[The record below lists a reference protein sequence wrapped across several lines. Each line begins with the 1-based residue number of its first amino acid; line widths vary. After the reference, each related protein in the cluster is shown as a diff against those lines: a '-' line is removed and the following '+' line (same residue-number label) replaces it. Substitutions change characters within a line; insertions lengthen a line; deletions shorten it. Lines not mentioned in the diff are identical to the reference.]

1 MLYPFFEL
9 SSVALAYKGNFL
21 SNPASLGYS
30 SKELSFIYNDTSYIG
45 ALSLWNLGF
54 YGGKFGKETFYGI
67 ASGINVSDLFLGS
80 IYDVRSRS
88 YGIGML
94 WRGYRF
100 LSVGLTVNLSK
111 DSTKYSA
118 GIGVRPLKEYITLY
132 ADALDITKENF
143 KWKAGAYIQ
152 PFPYL
157 GIRGE
162 INSDKTIYAGLE
174 MAYSKLKFGA
184 SADINKPE
192 KPSFGIMITDRSI
205 TPKLSIHEYYYSKK
219 VSSYTEDGRVG
230 LFGKGKKFYDFI
242 RALKE
247 ASENPRVK
255 TIFLDLTNYALSSAQ
270 ADEVLEVLKEAKK
283 KGKKLI
289 FYSEGYS
296 LGSYYLA
303 SIGEIYMAPE
313 GDLALL
319 GPYAEVEFFKGT
331 LDKLGIKVQVFRVG
345 KYKSAV
351 EPLIQ
356 DTLSEANREQI
367 RRLLTTTWD
376 VWLKEVSK
384 NRNIPV
390 DSLEKIIREYGYLSG
405 EEALK
410 FGLID
415 SLLYYDQVKDMLKG
429 RKYKGSVKVDTRA
442 WKDDKPKIA
451 LVIAEGGIVDG
462 ESSFSP
468 IPILGGKTVGSAT
481 IRKIFEEIRK
491 DKSIKG
497 VVLRVNSPG
506 GSGLASDIMAR
517 EIKLTDRKKP
527 VVVSMGSVAA
537 SGGYYISAPARK
549 IFVDKRTI
557 TGSIGVF
564 GLKPVL
570 GGFYSKI
577 GISRE
582 VVKLYPHSDAYSL
595 WREMD
600 STELR
605 RAQELVDYFYWRFV
619 NHVAKGRKLP
629 KDSVHAIAQGRVWS
643 GVDAV
648 NIGLADEFGGILDA
662 IEYVK
667 KEAKIK
673 GDYEIVVYPKSKGIL
688 DKIKDMMKLSR
699 FEFSGVKVMYRLEYD
714 IKTNF

>member
-9 SSVALAYKGNFL
+9 SSVASAYKGNFL

-30 SKELSFIYNDTSYIG
+30 SKELSFIYYDTSYIG
-45 ALSLWNLGF
+45 ILSLWNLGF

-67 ASGINVSDLFLGS
+67 GGGLNVRDIFLGS
-80 IYDVRSRS
+80 TYDIRSKS
-88 YGIGML
+88 YGIGIL

-100 LSVGLTVNLSK
+100 LSLGFTVALSK
-111 DSTKYSA
+111 DSMKYSA
-118 GIGVRPLKEYITLY
+118 GIGIRLLKEYITLY
-132 ADALDITKENF
+132 ADALDITKNNF
-143 KWKAGAYIQ
+143 EWKAGAYIQ
-152 PFPYL
+152 PFPYI

-162 INSDKTIYAGLE
+162 ITGDKTIYAGLE
-174 MAYSKLKFGA
+174 VAYSKLKLGV
-184 SADINKPE
+184 SSDINKPE
-192 KPSFGIMITDRSI
+192 RPSFGVMITDKSI
-205 TPKLSIHEYYYSKK
+205 TPKLSFREYHYSKK

-230 LFGKGKKFYDFI
+230 FFGEGEKFYDFI
-242 RALKE
+242 KALKD

-270 ADEVLEVLKEAKK
+270 ADEVLEILKEAKK
-283 KGKKLI
+283 KGKRII

-296 LGSYYLA
+296 LRSYYLA
-303 SIGEIYMAPE
+303 SVGEIYMAPE
-313 GDLALL
+313 GDFELL
-319 GPYAEVEFFKGT
+319 GPYAEVEFLKGT

-367 RRLLTTTWD
+367 KRLLTTTWD
-376 VWLKEVSK
+376 IWLNEVSK
-384 NRNIPV
+384 NRNIPI

-410 FGLID
+410 FGLVD

-429 RKYKGSVKVDTRA
+429 REYKGSMKVDTRP
-442 WKDDKPKIA
+442 WKDEKPKIA
-451 LVIAEGGIVDG
+451 LVIAEGEIVDG

-468 IPILGGKTVGSAT
+468 IPVLGGKTVGSAT

-517 EIKLTDRKKP
+517 EIKLTDKEKP
-527 VVVSMGSVAA
+527 VVVSMGAVAA
-537 SGGYYISAPARK
+537 SGGYFISAPARK
-549 IFVDKRTI
+549 IFVDRRTI

-564 GLKPVL
+564 GLKVVL

-577 GISRE
+577 GMKRE
-582 VVKLYPHSDAYSL
+582 VVKLYPHSDAFSP

-619 NHVAKGRKLP
+619 NHVADGRKLP
-629 KDSVHAIAQGRVWS
+629 KDSVHSIAQGRVWS

-648 NIGLADEFGGILDA
+648 SIGLSDEFGGILDA

-673 GDYEIVVYPKSKGIL
+673 GDYEVVVYPKPKSIL
-688 DKIKDMMKLSR
+688 DRIKDMTKLSS

-714 IKTNF
+714 IETNF